1 MTRTPPTIENGTVP
15 PRRVPYAAHRTRE
28 HLTPSEIEHL
38 IEVARKRGR
47 YGHRDATMILLAY
60 RHGLRVSE
68 LVALRWDQVDLKQGL
83 LQVNRLKRGT
93 PSTHPLRGPELRSLR
108 QLERDFPLSSYV
120 FQTERGGPMT
130 AAGFRKML
138 ERTGQLQTSPSPST
152 RTCSGT
158 PAATSSPTTARTPA
172 RSSTTWAIATSSTPC
187 ATPIYPPTASR
198 SSGRIKQTDLQSKKL
213 SFLRPIAD
221 IPWRVRAHPLPPVGR
236 VWISPEAARILEP
249 CHIGQRL
256 IRVSLCNLSPDPD
269 TGIHLCLT
277 WPGMP
282 A

>member
-68 LVALRWDQVDLKQGL
+68 LVALRWDQVDLKQEL

-108 QLERDFPLSSYV
+108 QLERDFPLSFVCLPDRAGRSHD
-120 FQTERGGPMT
+120 RG
-130 AAGFRKML
+130 R
-138 ERTGQLQTSPSPST
+138 
-152 RTCSGT
+152 
-158 PAATSSPTTARTPA
+158 
-172 RSSTTWAIATSSTPC
+172 
-187 ATPIYPPTASR
+187 
-198 SSGRIKQTDLQSKKL
+198 L
-213 SFLRPIAD
+213 SQD
-221 IPWRVRAHPLPPVGR
+221 V
-236 VWISPEAARILEP
+236 
-249 CHIGQRL
+249 
-256 IRVSLCNLSPDPD
+256 
-269 TGIHLCLT
+269 
-277 WPGMP
+277 
-282 A
+282 